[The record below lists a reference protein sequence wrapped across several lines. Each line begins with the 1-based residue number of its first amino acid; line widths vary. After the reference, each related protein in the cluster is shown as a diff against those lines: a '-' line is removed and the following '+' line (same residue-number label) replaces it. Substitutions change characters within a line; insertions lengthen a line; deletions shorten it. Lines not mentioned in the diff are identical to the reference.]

1 MRQKSLWTK
10 VAVGVILF
18 AFSFAV
24 IAGSISSPVYAHSSG
39 GWGGGSW
46 GGGSG
51 GSWGGSGSWGGG
63 RSWGGSWGGGR
74 SWGGSYCCSYSY
86 SYYPYY
92 SGYYC
97 GYGYYTYC
105 SSPYYYGSYPYYN
118 GYSNYYGANSAY
130 SSAQYQLTV
139 NTNPTSLASQV
150 TGGGSYS
157 YGSSA
162 SFSVSQAIVQT
173 APDTQYVFQGWTGG
187 YSGSATSGS
196 ITMTSSATVTANYQP
211 QYLLTVSAQPSGAP
225 SPQGSGWFN
234 SGSTA
239 SISVPSPIV
248 SQNAGSQL
256 AFNGWTVDGSSNQ
269 GGSTLS
275 LQMNSPH
282 VVVAQYV
289 QQYYLTVQSPQG
301 VTSGQGWYNA
311 GSNAPISVSTPPSPM
326 FGVNYVFDGWQ
337 GSIQSSSQ
345 STTVLMNGPMTVTA
359 TWHQDYTVLYITIGA
374 IIAIIA
380 VAAFA
385 LIYTTKNRKEPN
397 PPPQQVQPMQQVPNK
412 TEN

>member
-1 MRQKSLWTK
+1 MKQKPLWTK
-10 VAVGVILF
+10 AAIGVILL
-18 AFSFAV
+18 AVSFTIV
-24 IAGSISSPVYAHSSG
+24 AGAATNPVYARH
-39 GWGGGSW
+39 W
-46 GGGSG
+46 SG
-51 GSWGGSGSWGGG
+51 GSWGGSWSGGRHWGG
-63 RSWGGSWGGGR
+63 

-86 SYYPYY
+86 SSWYYPYY
-92 SGYYC
+92 SSYYC

-118 GYSNYYGANSAY
+118 GYNGYSAY
-130 SSAQYQLTV
+130 SSAQYSLTV
-139 NTNPTSLASQV
+139 NTNPSNLASQV

-157 YGSSA
+157 YGSTA

-187 YSGSATSGS
+187 YTGTATSGS
-196 ITMTSSATVTANYQP
+196 VTMTSSSTVTAVYQP
-211 QYLLTVSAQPSGAP
+211 QYLLTLSAQPSGSP

-234 SGSTA
+234 AGSTA
-239 SISVPSPIV
+239 SISIPSQTV
-248 SQNAGSQL
+248 SQNPGSQL
-256 AFNGWTVDGSSNQ
+256 VFSGWTVDGSSSQ

-275 LQMNSPH
+275 LQMNAPH
-282 VVVAQYV
+282 VVVAQYT

-301 VTSGQGWYNA
+301 VVSGQGWYNA

-326 FGVNYVFDGWQ
+326 FGVNWVFDGWQ
-337 GSIQSSSQ
+337 GSTQSSTQ

-374 IIAIIA
+374 IIAVIA

-385 LIYTTKNRKEPN
+385 LIYTTKNRKQTN
-397 PPPQQVQPMQQVPNK
+397 PPPQQVQQVPNK
-412 TEN
+412 T